1 MTTGF
6 ASTLAPPY
14 YAVIFTS
21 KRTAADDVGYA
32 AMADVMADMAAR
44 QPGYLGHESAR
55 DDGVGITVSYWVD
68 EASLKNWKQVTE
80 HLAGQRMGRERWYTH
95 YETRIAKV
103 ERAYSGPE
111 GRG

>member
-1 MTTGF
+1 MF
-6 ASTLAPPY
+6 AKTPTPPY

-21 KRTAADDVGYA
+21 KRTDVDAAGYA
-32 AMADVMADMAAR
+32 AMADRMSQLAAE

-68 EASLKNWKQVTE
+68 EVSLKNWKQVAE
-80 HLAGQRMGRERWYTH
+80 HLAGQKIGRERWYSH
-95 YETRIAKV
+95 YETRVCKV
-103 ERAYSGPE
+103 ERAYAGPE